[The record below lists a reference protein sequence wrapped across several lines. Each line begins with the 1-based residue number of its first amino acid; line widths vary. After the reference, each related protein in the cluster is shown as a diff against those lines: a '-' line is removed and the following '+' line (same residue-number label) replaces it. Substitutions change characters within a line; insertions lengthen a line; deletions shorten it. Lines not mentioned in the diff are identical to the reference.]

1 MQRRSFLCLY
11 CGTTGVYPA
20 GSALLCARCTPD
32 PEGDRIINGERMTAI
47 SAGVCA
53 NCLKTHTMDELTA
66 APNVA
71 KLLEPQLRDTTLLT
85 LAEAKD
91 KLDPDFC
98 LEDYVDEAG
107 LREIYEMDDE

>member
-11 CGTTGVYPA
+11 CGTTGAYLA

-32 PEGDRIINGERMTAI
+32 PDGDVTFDGVRM
-47 SAGVCA
+47 SKMPAGICA
-53 NCLKTHTMDELTA
+53 DCLKAHTMDELTA

-85 LAEAKD
+85 LAEAKA
-91 KLDPDFC
+91 KLDLGFC
-98 LEDYVDEAG
+98 IEDYVDEAG
-107 LREIYEMDDE
+107 FREIYEMDDE